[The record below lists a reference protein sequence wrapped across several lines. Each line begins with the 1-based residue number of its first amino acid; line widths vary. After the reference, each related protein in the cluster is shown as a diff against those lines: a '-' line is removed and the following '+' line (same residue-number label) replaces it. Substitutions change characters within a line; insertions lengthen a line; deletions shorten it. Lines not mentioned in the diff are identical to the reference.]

1 MSRWFQVFLFGLVCS
16 FGDVARADEEAA
28 DPAPAVADAAA
39 PPPAAVGGGSRD
51 RLFYTNSVFGR
62 INPLGLQDIFRL
74 GYRRDLIR
82 RPGSLFTESY
92 LFVGAAVN
100 LSPAFARV
108 GPHIEFAPVSVLKLE
123 ASYQAVGWF
132 GALDQLTT
140 WDTTNPDFSDRALD
154 DLDERAGFGHLVML
168 GGRAQVKGGPI
179 VLRNILEL
187 NWYDANL
194 ADGDI
199 SFYEQFWDRLVVDR
213 KWMVRNDL
221 DLLGVYKKARFGA
234 RYTYSD
240 TFLGDGSSGDM
251 PHHRVGPLFA
261 WEFHDRGQGARFDKP
276 TLFVLAQWWIT
287 HPYRAGQQQPQ
298 ALPLIAVGS
307 SWQGDLLG
315 PRRAEAQRASGG

>member
-1 MSRWFQVFLFGLVCS
+1 MSALWLCTWLAAFTV
-16 FGDVARADEEAA
+16 DARADTPE
-28 DPAPAVADAAA
+28 AAA
-39 PPPAAVGGGSRD
+39 PASDPAVSTEGRD

-82 RPGSLFTESY
+82 RSGSLFTESY

-108 GPHIEFAPVSVLKLE
+108 GPHVEFAPVSILKLE

-132 GALDQLTT
+132 GVLDQLTT
-140 WDTTNPDFSDRALD
+140 WDTTNPDFSDRAMD
-154 DLDERAGFGHLVML
+154 DLEERAGFGHLVML
-168 GGRAQVKGGPI
+168 GGRAQVKAGPI

-194 ADGDI
+194 PNGDV

-213 KWMVRNDL
+213 EWMVRNDL
-221 DLLGVYKKARFGA
+221 DLLGVYQKARFGV

-240 TFLGDGSSGDM
+240 TFLGDGSSGDQ

-261 WEFHDRGQGARFDKP
+261 WEFHDRGRGARFDKP
-276 TLFVLAQWWIT
+276 TLFVLAQWWLA

-298 ALPLIAVGS
+298 ALPLIAVGT

-315 PRRAEAQRASGG
+315 PRRAAAAR